1 MLHGHQSAPSAG
13 GKVQRAIASTL
24 HLKDDGFVE
33 TAAGLKYGKISKAML
48 WKMHA
53 PLSSFTALE
62 GKQIFGM

>member
-33 TAAGLKYGKISKAML
+33 TV
-48 WKMHA
+48 WN
-53 PLSSFTALE
+53 SSRPEIRKDLEGNALE
-62 GKQIFGM
+62 NACTFIIFYRP